1 MEKTIVSKYMR
12 LLIPLSVEI
21 KLEILSKL
29 STHIRR
35 EYNTSEGNKHKLLED
50 LCGAWSDMEDSLSDE
65 ILRSRTVSDKDIRF
79 N

>member
-1 MEKTIVSKYMR
+1 MEKTIVSKFMR

-21 KLEILSKL
+21 KLEILSRL
-29 STHIRR
+29 STHIRK
-35 EYNTSEGNKHKLLED
+35 EYNNSVENKRKLLEE

-65 ILRSRTVSDKDIRF
+65 ILKARTISDKDISF